1 MQKKLEGIDT
11 SRRRFLCIS
20 VLNHSGWCKYLD
32 KSETVLTASS
42 IVLNTY
48 YNYLHGVKISFLCRL
63 LFSKEKSQN
72 ASDCT
77 VISMNIHGSLTPL
90 WFILSNSLTLRYSR
104 LNYLNVIKNFT
115 FQSSVRI
122 GGFSC
127 LLQPWVST
135 TRRNVWPHGE
145 WVSFTE
151 FSHGIN

>member
-11 SRRRFLCIS
+11 SRRGFLCIS

-48 YNYLHGVKISFLCRL
+48 YNYLHGVKISFLCSL

-72 ASDCT
+72 ANDCT
-77 VISMNIHGSLTPL
+77 VISMNIDGSLTPL
-90 WFILSNSLTLRYSR
+90 RFILCTSLTLRYSR
-104 LNYLNVIKNFT
+104 LNHLNVKKKIHFSIKCTNW
-115 FQSSVRI
+115 RI
-122 GGFSC
+122 FC
-127 LLQPWVST
+127 LLQSWVST

>member
-11 SRRRFLCIS
+11 SRRGFLCIS
-20 VLNHSGWCKYLD
+20 VVNHSGWCKYLD

-48 YNYLHGVKISFLCRL
+48 YNYLHGVKISFLCSL

-90 WFILSNSLTLRYSR
+90 WFILCTSLTLRYSR
-104 LNYLNVIKNFT
+104 LNHLNVKKNFT

-122 GGFSC
+122 GGFPVYC
-127 LLQPWVST
+127 NL
-135 TRRNVWPHGE
+135 E
-145 WVSFTE
+145 WVQLEGTSGPTGSGFRLQN
-151 FSHGIN
+151 SLMV